1 MKVIL
6 LERVKKVG
14 EKLDVK
20 NVSDG
25 YAVNFLLPKKL
36 AVEASEA
43 NLKRFLKQKEKV
55 VEDREKELEI
65 QKQAIEKINNQEIHL
80 KVKVGDKNQLFEA
93 INDKKISEK
102 LKELGFNID
111 KEDIKLEH
119 PIKDL
124 GNHKV
129 EIDFGH
135 NLKASIKVKIEKEQL

>member
-25 YAVNFLLPKKL
+25 YAMNFLLPKKL

-55 VEDREKELEI
+55 TEDKQKELEI
-65 QKQAIEKINNQEIHL
+65 QKQAIKKINNQEIHL
-80 KVKVGDKNQLFEA
+80 KVKVGDKDQLFES

-102 LKELGFNID
+102 LKELGFDVN

-124 GNHKV
+124 GIHEV
-129 EIDFGH
+129 EIDFGN
-135 NLKASIKVKIEKEQL
+135 NLKAIIKIKIEKE

>member
-14 EKLDVK
+14 EKLEVK
-20 NVSDG
+20 NVSAG
-25 YAVNFLLPKKL
+25 YAMNFLIPQKL
-36 AVEASEA
+36 AVEASEG

-55 VEDREKELEI
+55 AEGKEEELKM
-65 QKQAIEKINNQEIHL
+65 QKEAVEKINNQEINF
-80 KVKVGDKNQLFEA
+80 KVKVGDKDQLFEA

-102 LKELGFNID
+102 LVELGFNIK

-124 GNHKV
+124 GEHKV
-129 EIDFGH
+129 EIDLGH
-135 NLKASIKVKIEKEQL
+135 NLKTLIKIKIEKE

>member
-6 LERVKKVG
+6 LERVKKIG
-14 EKLDVK
+14 DKLEVK

-25 YAVNFLLPKKL
+25 YAMNFLIPQKL

-55 VEDREKELEI
+55 AEEKQKELEM
-65 QKQAIEKINNQEIHL
+65 QKQAVEKINNQEVHF
-80 KVKVGDKNQLFEA
+80 KVKVGDKDQLFEA

-102 LKELGFNID
+102 LSELGFKID

-124 GNHKV
+124 GDHKV
-129 EIDFGH
+129 EIDFGQ
-135 NLKASIKVKIEKEQL
+135 NLKALIKIKIEKE